1 MTFIENEIYVDRNNT
16 QYRYIERRGGVT
28 VFIIFGTE
36 QRTIRNS
43 VGRFRWDELDTSVD
57 IIGKLDRKSVL

>member
-57 IIGKLDRKSVL
+57 IIGKLDDK